1 DEEISN
7 DDGEAS
13 EGGDFNE
20 LFQEEQDWKNEEEE
34 IEPENIGKTI
44 HSNVANSVQG

>member
-20 LFQEEQDWKNEEEE
+20 LFQEEQD
-34 IEPENIGKTI
+34 
-44 HSNVANSVQG
+44 